1 MNKLLVRISAGLGA
15 FFLALGV
22 LSACVISLSNVV
34 RYQHYWSDIVAP
46 GMKYLSNNQSLL
58 GSARINSFSVIAQD
72 QERLNDVTLARLRMG
87 QVVLDDQDRLFRA
100 YVEIDTNLV
109 LELES
114 DHSGRSIYEM
124 YIWLV
129 QDALA
134 HSQDDLSQV
143 DLLSARFNLLLNRV
157 SVLDE
162 LQSQWVLD
170 TLAEDGHYLA
180 ISDDDVVAFLRSA
193 SGEVFRLEFPEPY
206 TALSW
211 PVLFLLF
218 ASGFSAL
225 FGFVFLMI
233 QSYERKLRNVE
244 AVADRI
250 TRGEL
255 DARVKGSS
263 GSEALERLS
272 NAFNHMADHIQR
284 LMFVQKEMIHA
295 VSHELRTPVARIR
308 FGVQMIEDCPSPEAM
323 RKQISG
329 IDSDIQELDE
339 LIDEILTYAR
349 LEQGGPILAFQVT
362 DLLQIV
368 QQVVDEQGSTKPD
381 LNIVSEYSKGSE
393 DFRDTEVEARYIHRS
408 IQNLVGNATR
418 YAQSKVKVSCFC
430 DQDTCRV
437 DVEDDGPG
445 IPEDQWESVFTPF
458 SRLDDSRTRSS
469 GGYGLGLSI
478 VRRILYWHGG
488 QAFLGRSDELGGAK
502 FSLVWPRNQQVAED
516 V

>member
-1 MNKLLVRISAGLGA
+1 VGLGA
-15 FFLALGV
+15 FFLALGL
-22 LSACVISLSNVV
+22 LSAFVVSLSNVV

-46 GMKYLSNNQSLL
+46 GMHYLSENQSLL
-58 GSARINSFSVIAQD
+58 SSASVNSFSVISQD
-72 QERLNDVTLARLRMG
+72 QERLNDIVRARLQMG
-87 QVVLDDQDRLFRA
+87 QVVLENEDRLFRA
-100 YVEIDTNLV
+100 YVSIGTDLV

-114 DHSGRSIYEM
+114 DHSGRSIYEV

-129 QDALA
+129 QEALVGSRGFDEVGPIA
-134 HSQDDLSQV
+134 EK
-143 DLLSARFNLLLNRV
+143 FNLSLNRV

-170 TLAEDGHYLA
+170 TLAEDGRYLA
-180 ISDDDVVAFLRSA
+180 ISDDSVVAFLRS
-193 SGEVFRLEFPEPY
+193 SGGEVYRLDFPKPY
-206 TALSW
+206 TAFSW
-211 PVLFLLF
+211 PVLLLLF
-218 ASGFSAL
+218 ASGFAAL

-263 GSEALERLS
+263 GSEALERLG

-284 LMFVQKEMIHA
+284 LMYVQKEMIHA

-323 RKQISG
+323 RKQITG

-362 DLLQIV
+362 DLLQLV
-368 QQVVDEQGSTKPD
+368 QQVVEEQGSVKPD
-381 LNIVSEYSKGSE
+381 LSIIANYSKDSE
-393 DFRDTEVEARYIHRS
+393 QWRDTEVEARYIHRS

-430 DQDTCRV
+430 DQETCRV

-488 QAFLGRSDELGGAK
+488 QAFLGRSEELGGAK
-502 FSLVWPRNQQVAED
+502 FSLVWPRNQQALGD
-516 V
+516 TAHQ